1 MENGELLKK
10 KMFNLEANRYYIDFE
25 LIDVTG
31 YNIFV

>member
-10 KMFNLEANRYYIDFE
+10 KMFNLEANRYYIDF
-25 LIDVTG
+25 TG